1 MQYGL
6 KRIVLVD
13 SYLEGRVAELDVSG
27 HTNIS
32 GENGKGKTSFLKLIP
47 IFNGEKPGNLTTAST
62 GGNLSFNEFYL
73 PRTGSHIVFEYLNQG
88 EPRMVVFCNLANDA
102 RHRHLFIDSPFRTD
116 LFINPETEEIYP
128 ASTLKQR
135 VIRLGLDHKVVDT
148 TKDYRKILLDGTTPG
163 AYQFCLG
170 PKSSRMGGLSP
181 LFTAMLKRD
190 VKFSHFQEMVQEYAL
205 AKIDDDGRKI
215 LEGYKT
221 HRGHYIDTLRHYDAY
236 RELESSRDKL
246 EELETQLDAN
256 KRAFRTR
263 SAIVVAARELATQI
277 EIAVNELD
285 LAISRAKEQI
295 EQGEITRD
303 NEKAAIET
311 EIEALQDER
320 DPLKSQLN
328 TIIKRKTWFDE
339 QDIPGWQARLNG
351 ISDLE
356 GRRDTLE
363 RQLTLLENHS
373 EEIRAPIEAQKQARR
388 DQHQETL
395 NRISTEIRR
404 INELYET
411 DRDALNKALKDARA
425 ALEEKHK
432 SESDDYQNRAMPLER
447 LRSTLEERQKNPP
460 IPENLRKQEEL
471 AEAQAHA
478 DEEQRQKAQ
487 LAFDEANDHLETAK
501 RRYDQSNSAFTN
513 ARNDYDELDDQRSKL
528 VNLLNSGEATLIYF
542 LNQNKPG
549 WEASLGRILSDDI
562 LLKKNLSPGIA
573 EQASDNENVCGVTL
587 DFEKLPD
594 RELSR
599 DQLEAQLEELE
610 TDLSEASSKLDKAE
624 SELDKANTNRQ
635 QRETARD
642 KAKRQLAAARA
653 KAKDSSGQLKSIRQ
667 DILEEKRN
675 AAKAVQ
681 TQIVQCDQE
690 ISDLED
696 QKKAMDRRHRQEKES
711 AEKDADTEIE
721 ALKDTRKEALGR
733 LDGQATESGK
743 TLESDLQALDVQ
755 LNQALAGKGISP
767 EEISSLKG
775 KIDALKSDISAIRE
789 KESTIRAYERF
800 LEEDFV
806 SKDKLDTDVRSLD
819 LAITNK
825 RNEKKSVLEGWK
837 ETLNALADD
846 INDKTKEKT
855 RLEGEGLSIN
865 TGIVDRT
872 ADDAPMVSEDDSAL
886 ALFRQMDASKLL
898 NQFHDTE
905 KNLAR
910 TLTEI
915 RKLGEQFASIFE
927 KYTQT
932 PAAQY
937 WQETM
942 GHWDG
947 SDNKSIDRGRAI
959 IEYFRGGSHGVFYKT
974 IVQGFNSLDQVDTYR
989 RAMEQVERRVKH
1001 FNTELAANTS
1011 SNLKFNSIE
1020 SIEPT
1025 ISFDLDKLDHWKDI
1039 EHLANHVRNW
1049 RETSNLEDMP
1059 DKELIEALRN
1069 YIDTFDEA
1077 RTNVPVN
1084 ELWRL
1089 IHFRFRVVENGHPKT
1104 INSPRELAEVSSNGL
1119 SYLIMIVVFLGFIA
1133 IQRKDRPVHLSWA
1146 LDELRAFDAGNR
1158 ALLLDLLR
1166 QHRIN
1171 LITAC
1176 PEMDHSELSLFNKH
1190 YEIAG
1195 NRGDIRFVQWVPP
1208 EDNLRGQNNPF
1219 RTTRDQGI
1227 EAPGETV

>member
-1 MQYGL
+1 MQFGL
-6 KRIVLVD
+6 KRIMLVD
-13 SYLEGRVAELDVSG
+13 SYVEGRVAELDVSG

-62 GGNLSFNEFYL
+62 GGNLSFNDFYL
-73 PRTGSHIVFEYLNQG
+73 PRIGSHIVFEYLNQG

-102 RHRHLFIDSPFRTD
+102 RHRHLFIDSAFRMD

-128 ASTLKQR
+128 ASTLRQR

-205 AKIDDDGRKI
+205 AKIDDEGRKI

-236 RELESSRDKL
+236 RELESSREKL
-246 EELETQLDAN
+246 EELETQLDTN
-256 KRAFRTR
+256 KRTFRTR
-263 SAIVVAARELATQI
+263 SAIIVAARELVTQLEI
-277 EIAVNELD
+277 EVDELS
-285 LAISRAKEQI
+285 LAISNANEEI
-295 EQGEITRD
+295 HQGEIARD
-303 NEKAAIET
+303 NQIEAIEAEEET
-311 EIEALQDER
+311 LREER
-320 DPLKSQLN
+320 GPLKSQLD
-328 TIIKRKTWFDE
+328 TIIKRKKWFEE

-351 ISDLE
+351 IAELE
-356 GRRDTLE
+356 GRRETLQG
-363 RQLTLLENHS
+363 QLTLLENQS
-373 EEIRAPIEAQKQARR
+373 EEIRAPIEAQMQARR
-388 DQHQETL
+388 DQHQTTL
-395 NRISTEIRR
+395 NRIGQETRHISQRH
-404 INELYET
+404 ET
-411 DRDALNKALKDARA
+411 DLEALNKALKTTRDALDER
-425 ALEEKHK
+425 HK
-432 SESDDYQNRAMPLER
+432 AESDDYQNSVIPVQSRLSVLKER
-447 LRSTLEERQKNPP
+447 EKNPP
-460 IPENLRKQEEL
+460 IPENLLRQKEL
-471 AEAQAHA
+471 AEAQAQA
-478 DEEQRQKAQ
+478 DEELRHKAQ
-487 LAFDEANDHLETAK
+487 LAFDEADGYFETAK
-501 RRYDQSNSAFTN
+501 KRYEQLNTAFLKARDDFDQ
-513 ARNDYDELDDQRSKL
+513 LDDQRSKL

-562 LLKKNLSPGIA
+562 LLKKNLSPSVA
-573 EQASDNENVCGVTL
+573 EHAADDESVCGITL

-594 RELSR
+594 RELSK
-599 DQLEAQLEELE
+599 DQLEAQLEEL
-610 TDLSEASSKLDKAE
+610 DADVAEANAKLDKAE
-624 SELDKANTNRQ
+624 TELEKANSNRQ
-635 QRETARD
+635 QRESARD
-642 KAKRQLAAARA
+642 KAKRQLTAARA
-653 KAKDSSGQLKSIRQ
+653 KVQESSKQLKNIREDIAEAKKHAAKDVQEQIAQCEQELAN
-667 DILEEKRN
+667 LE
-675 AAKAVQ
+675 
-681 TQIVQCDQE
+681 
-690 ISDLED
+690 S
-696 QKKAMDRRHRQEKES
+696 QKKDMDSRHRQEKQSTENDGDTQVQALKETRNK
-711 AEKDADTEIE
+711 AEKELQHQAKNSERTLNSDLRALGGQLNRALQGKNISPDEIE
-721 ALKDTRKEALGR
+721 RLRGTVGELKAET
-733 LDGQATESGK
+733 
-743 TLESDLQALDVQ
+743 
-755 LNQALAGKGISP
+755 
-767 EEISSLKG
+767 
-775 KIDALKSDISAIRE
+775 SAIRE
-789 KESTIRAYERF
+789 KESLIRSYERF
-800 LEEDFV
+800 LEEEYA
-806 SKDKLDTDVRSLD
+806 SKDALEADVRSRDQAL
-819 LAITNK
+819 TNK
-825 RNEKKSVLEGWK
+825 AEEKRTLLEQWK
-837 ETLNALADD
+837 KTLKELQGD
-846 INDKTKEKT
+846 IQQKTRDKT
-855 RLEGEGLSIN
+855 RLESEGLSIK

-872 ADDAPMVSEDDSAL
+872 ADDSAMISEGDTAF
-886 ALFRQMDASKLL
+886 AIFKQMRASKLL
-898 NQFHDTE
+898 NEFHDTE
-905 KNLAR
+905 KALAR

-947 SDNKSIDRGRAI
+947 SDHKSIERGRAI
-959 IEYFRGGSHGVFYKT
+959 IAYFRGGSHDVFYKT

-1020 SIEPT
+1020 SIEPS
-1025 ISFDLDKLDHWKDI
+1025 ISFDLDKLDYWKDI

-1069 YIDTFDEA
+1069 YIETFDEA
-1077 RTNVPVN
+1077 RTSVPVN

-1089 IHFRFRVVENGHPKT
+1089 IHFRFRVVENGHTKT

-1133 IQRKDRPVHLSWA
+1133 IQRKDKPVHLSWA

-1158 ALLLDLLR
+1158 ALLLDLLG

-1176 PEMDHSELSLFNKH
+1176 PEMDHSELSLFNRH

-1195 NRGDIRFVQWVPP
+1195 DRGDIRFVQWVPP
-1208 EDNLRGQNNPF
+1208 EENMSGHNNPF
-1219 RTTRDQGI
+1219 RDTSDKSI